1 MAGTFPDPP
10 SPENPVAKFKR
21 PFAVYPNPYCYAT
34 STGGVSFVGV
44 KAPATVEIYDL
55 AGRRVGREEVAAGR
69 DECVWRP
76 AGPGD
81 GALAPGV
88 YLYRVNGQEQ
98 RKAGKIV
105 VAK

>member
-1 MAGTFPDPP
+1 
-10 SPENPVAKFKR
+10 
-21 PFAVYPNPYCYAT
+21 
-34 STGGVSFVGV
+34 VSFVGV
-44 KAPATVEIYDL
+44 KSPATVEIYDL

-76 AGPGD
+76 ATPEGET
-81 GALAPGV
+81 LAPGV
-88 YLYRVNGQEQ
+88 YLYRLEGQEQ